1 MDDRTHAMRR
11 RRRRRH
17 RLLLRRKTSRR
28 RARCR
33 NRGPVGLTAAAKLL
47 TKSQLLTEDCTSRLP
62 WQPRQLGRKD
72 PDPMEPRR
80 TLAKKMWI
88 GF

>member
-1 MDDRTHAMRR
+1 
-11 RRRRRH
+11 
-17 RLLLRRKTSRR
+17 
-28 RARCR
+28 
-33 NRGPVGLTAAAKLL
+33 L